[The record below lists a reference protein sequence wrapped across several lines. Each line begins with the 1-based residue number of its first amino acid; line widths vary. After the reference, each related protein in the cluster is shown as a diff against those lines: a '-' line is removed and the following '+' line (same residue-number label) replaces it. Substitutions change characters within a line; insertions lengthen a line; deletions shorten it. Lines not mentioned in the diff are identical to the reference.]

1 MLTCPGATIKKF
13 FQKGIAKSKVLWYN
27 IVTNEREVNKMMMFI
42 IGFVAAWLL
51 LGIFFYMRDSG
62 GGWSIW
68 GYKWDVYVM
77 ILPAIPI
84 ILLIEIIE
92 DKVLKK

>member
-1 MLTCPGATIKKF
+1 
-13 FQKGIAKSKVLWYN
+13 
-27 IVTNEREVNKMMMFI
+27 MMMFA

-51 LGIFFYMRDSG
+51 LGIFFYMRDSA

-92 DKVLKK
+92 EKILKK

>member
-1 MLTCPGATIKKF
+1 MCYTTIRK
-13 FQKGIAKSKVLWYN
+13 
-27 IVTNEREVNKMMMFI
+27 NEREENKMMMFV

-51 LGIFFYMRDSG
+51 LGIFFYVRSDV

-68 GYKWDVYVM
+68 ENKWDTVLM
-77 ILPAIPI
+77 MLPAIPI

-92 DKVLKK
+92 EKVLKK